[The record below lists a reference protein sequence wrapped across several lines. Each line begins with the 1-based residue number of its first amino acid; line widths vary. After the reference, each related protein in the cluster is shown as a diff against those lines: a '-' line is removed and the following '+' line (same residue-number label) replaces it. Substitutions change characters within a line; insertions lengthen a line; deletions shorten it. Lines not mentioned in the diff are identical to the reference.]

1 MPEPPMKPLFLL
13 LLTTLALPSAADLY
27 QWTDENGK
35 VHFSDKQ
42 PGNAA
47 AKVIPKPEPVHT
59 GTGGTAQSAAEVAR
73 IAAEKREQQQADTEN
88 AQEKQRRCADARE
101 SYQYW
106 LDRKPYTINQQ
117 NGRKEYYHEPRHD
130 RHLRDA
136 ADYMQRKCKGL

>member
-1 MPEPPMKPLFLL
+1 MKPLYLL

-27 QWTDENGK
+27 KWTDENGK

-59 GTGGTAQSAAEVAR
+59 GNGGTPRSTAEAAHFAAENR
-73 IAAEKREQQQADTEN
+73 QLQQAKAEI
-88 AQEKQRRCADARE
+88 AQTKQRRCADARD

-106 LDRKPYTINQQ
+106 LDRKPFTINQQ
-117 NGRKEYYHEPRHD
+117 NGRKEYYHEPRHS
-130 RHLRDA
+130 RHLRNA
-136 ADYMQRKCKGL
+136 ADYMQRQCKSL

>member
-1 MPEPPMKPLFLL
+1 MKPLYLL

-42 PGNAA
+42 PGNAT
-47 AKVIPKPEPVHT
+47 AKVIPKPEPLRT
-59 GTGGTAQSAAEVAR
+59 GTGGTAQSADDVAR

-88 AQEKQRRCADARE
+88 AQEKQRRCASARE

-106 LDRKPYTINQQ
+106 LDRKPFTINQQ
-117 NGRKEYYHEPRHD
+117 NGRKEFYSEPRHD
-130 RHLRDA
+130 RRLREA
-136 ADYMQRKCKGL
+136 KEYMQRKCKDK